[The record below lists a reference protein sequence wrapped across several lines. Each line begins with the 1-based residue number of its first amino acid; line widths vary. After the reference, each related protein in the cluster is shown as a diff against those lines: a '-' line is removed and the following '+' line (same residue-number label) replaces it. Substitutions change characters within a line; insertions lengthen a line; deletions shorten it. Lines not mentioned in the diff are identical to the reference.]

1 MKTRP
6 VVQKSKQKKASGAAL
21 RPLSVPQSHTYTLP
35 NGLKV
40 TVVPRPQ
47 LPLTAARLV
56 FRAGSAYDPPDRHGA
71 ADFASRLVRR
81 GAAGIPGD
89 QLADKIDFMASSISG
104 WASEDQLG
112 MVLGAPSKHLGAT
125 LELFAKMLIQP
136 DYPEA
141 EVELS
146 RRRALASIAN
156 ELDDP
161 GSIAERALLRAQ
173 FGDHPYG
180 HEVGGDTKDI
190 KALSRAD
197 LVANHDR
204 LSPGMGDLYLVGD
217 VALDSALL
225 TVEKYLGGWKAET
238 VRLPEVPKW
247 EGPARKGQVIIV
259 DKPEQTQVQV
269 RLGARGIPRGHR
281 DHFAVSV
288 MNTVLG
294 GSFTSRLV
302 KEIRVRRGL
311 TYGVGCH
318 FDMMAAAGTFGLNS
332 FTKTES
338 AVELVEI
345 GLGEIAKMREK
356 GPKAAEVESVQR
368 YICGLYPARLETNEA
383 LAGALS
389 DVQFY
394 GLPSDWISQ
403 FRERISAVT
412 VQQAAEAAGAHLPAA
427 SDTVLVLVGNAEA
440 LRKPFEKFGAV
451 TVWKPSDLE

>member
-1 MKTRP
+1 VKNRA
-6 VVQKSKQKKASGAAL
+6 VAQKAKQKKPAGGL
-21 RPLSVPQSHTYTLP
+21 RPLSVPESHPYTLP

-56 FRAGSAYDPPDRHGA
+56 FRAGSAYDPADRHGV
-71 ADFASRLVRR
+71 ADFSARLLRR
-81 GAAGIPGD
+81 GAAGITGD
-89 QLADKIDFMASSISG
+89 QLADKIDFMAATISG

-112 MVLGAPSKHLGAT
+112 IVMGAPSKHLAAT
-125 LELFAKMLIQP
+125 LDLFGKMLTQP
-136 DYPEA
+136 DFPEA
-141 EVELS
+141 EVDLA
-146 RRRALASIAN
+146 RRRMLAAIAN

-161 GSIAERALLRAQ
+161 GACADRALLRAQ

-180 HEVGGDTKDI
+180 HEVGGGSKDI
-190 KALSRAD
+190 RALSRAD
-197 LVANHDR
+197 LSANHKR
-204 LSPGMGDLYLVGD
+204 LSPGLGDLYLVGD

-225 TVEKYLGGWKAET
+225 TVEKSLGSWKGDGA
-238 VRLPEVPKW
+238 RMPEVPRW
-247 EGPARKGQVIIV
+247 EGPARKGQVVIV

-281 DHFAVSV
+281 DHFPVSV

-302 KEIRVRRGL
+302 KEIRVKRGL

-318 FDMMAAAGTFGLNS
+318 FDMMSAAGTFGLNS
-332 FTKTES
+332 FTKTET

-345 GLGEIAKMREK
+345 SLAEIQRMREK

-389 DVQFY
+389 DVSFY
-394 GLPSDWISQ
+394 GLPADWIAQ
-403 FRERISAVT
+403 FRERIAAVT
-412 VQQAAEAAGAHLPAA
+412 VQQAAEAAGAHLPAPG
-427 SDTVLVLVGNAEA
+427 DTVLVLVGNAEA
-440 LRKPFEKFGAV
+440 LKKPFEKFGPV